1 MNDEVR
7 IVRRN
12 GRKTEK
18 SINAH
23 AQLERPFV
31 PRRRETRKL
40 INTRCRFATMALCKK
55 VQEIHL
61 LLTNFYEL
69 DTLENFSFVSKQI
82 SFEYSYEDYFRKF
95 AGSRLV

>member
-40 INTRCRFATMALCKK
+40 INARCRFATMALCKK

-61 LLTNFYEL
+61 LLTLRIRY
-69 DTLENFSFVSKQI
+69 V
-82 SFEYSYEDYFRKF
+82 RKF
-95 AGSRLV
+95 FKYNFRF